1 MALDII
7 LGPPFSGKS
16 QFARDQIAEREVA
29 GELGVVAID
38 YSALF
43 RALVPGTLDQ
53 YRDAEVSE
61 TGASSFVSYMM
72 EVGVRRAIE
81 SQLSGYILVN
91 SPARAARVAERVG
104 AAAVPLEMD
113 TSIDDLA
120 DRIDTHLTELKRDV
134 PRARNEGA
142 KKRCTQ
148 AGIAYLRE
156 KYPRTRQGLRTRKVT
171 RTSGG
176 KWRVSGPSA
185 APDAAAFMR
194 GLTPA
199 GRTAR
204 EALVAAGD
212 ANPTPAA
219 IFKRLLDERGTE

>member
-38 YSALF
+38 YSALY

-53 YRDAEVSE
+53 YRDSAVKE
-61 TGASSFVSYMM
+61 TGAMSLTSYLM
-72 EVGVRRAIE
+72 EVAIRQADE
-81 SQLSGYILVN
+81 SNASGYILVN
-91 SPARAARVAERVG
+91 SPARAARIAERVG
-104 AAAVPLEMD
+104 AAAPLEMD
-113 TSIDDLA
+113 ISIDDLA

>member
-43 RALVPGTLDQ
+43 RAMVPGTLDQ
-53 YRDAEVSE
+53 YRDDEVSE
-61 TGASSFVSYMM
+61 TGAPSFVSYLM
-72 EVGVRRAIE
+72 EVAIRRAIE
-81 SQLSGYILVN
+81 SQLSGYVLVN

-104 AAAVPLEMD
+104 VAPLEMD
-113 TSIDDLA
+113 ISIDGLA
-120 DRIDTHLTELKRDV
+120 DRIDTHLVRLKRDV

-156 KYPRTRQGLRTRKVT
+156 KYRHRLRTRKVT
-171 RTSGG
+171 RTTGG

-185 APDAAAFMR
+185 APNEAAFMR

-204 EALVAAGD
+204 EALIAAGD
-212 ANPTPAA
+212 ADPNPAA
-219 IFKRLLDERGTE
+219 IFKRLLDERNAE